1 MRVLHVGYGFRPFH
15 EGGLVAYAEDL
26 MEAQLARGHDVTYF
40 FAGRPALPPGPRVRS
55 WSRGGVRMLEL
66 RNSPAVVTPADRGTR
81 RPDLDLDAPGVEDLF
96 RRALATARPDVVH
109 VHDLGRI
116 PSRVLEIPHE
126 TGTPVVMT
134 LQDYF
139 PLCPTLKLYDA
150 DGLNCKRLDPA
161 PMCARCCRD
170 AAHGGSDVMTLLRDV
185 KRRASTRWPAVERVP
200 GPRAV
205 GPWLRSL
212 RQPGAPAAEPGEPA
226 ESPPVP
232 SVEGYRARREV
243 NLRRLSRADRLIA
256 MSERVAEIYT
266 ELGVDPARV
275 TTMQLTLGHIAGLRP
290 QVLDALRPPVRFVTL
305 TGCVSPQKGS
315 RVMAGALA
323 RLAARGFTPE
333 RLTVSIAGH
342 VDPAVAA
349 ELEASPLARVLGG
362 YAPADVDA
370 LLDGHHVG
378 IVPPIWEEAY
388 GYVGVELLAKGIPV
402 IGNAIG
408 GIPEYTRDGETG
420 WLNRDLS
427 ADGLAAIMAAIADDP
442 DQVVR
447 LNRSIRERRAD
458 LVKPMPAHAE
468 EVDAVYA
475 ELVRQSS
482 STAASVGK

>member
-1 MRVLHVGYGFRPFH
+1 LRVLHVGYGFRPFH

-26 MEAQLARGHDVTYF
+26 MAAQVARGHEVTYF

-66 RNSPAVVTPADRGTR
+66 RNSPVVVTPADRGTR
-81 RPDLDLDAPGVEDLF
+81 RPDLDLDAPSVERLF
-96 RRALATARPDVVH
+96 REAIATARPDVVH

-116 PSRVLEIPHE
+116 PSSVLDIPHE
-126 TGTPVVMT
+126 TGTPVLMT

-150 DGLNCKRLDPA
+150 DGLNCRRLDPA

-170 AAHGGSDVMTLLRDV
+170 AAHGGSDVMTLLRDA
-185 KRRASTRWPAVERVP
+185 KRRAARRWPAVDRVP

-205 GPWLRSL
+205 GPALRSL
-212 RQPGAPAAEPGEPA
+212 RGSPAAAAEPGAPA

-232 SVEGYRARREV
+232 DVEGFRARRAE
-243 NLRRLSRADRLIA
+243 NLRRLGRADRLIA
-256 MSERVAEIYT
+256 MSRRVADIYT
-266 ELGVDPARV
+266 ELGVDPARLI
-275 TTMQLTLGHIAGLRP
+275 TMELTLGHIAGIRP
-290 QVLDALRPPVRFVTL
+290 RALDAVRPPIRFVTL

-315 RVMAGALA
+315 RVVAGALGL
-323 RLAARGFTPE
+323 LAERGLTPADLE
-333 RLTVSIAGH
+333 LSIAGH
-342 VDPAVAA
+342 VDPAVAR
-349 ELEASPLARVLGG
+349 ELDASPLTRVVGG
-362 YAPADVDA
+362 YSSADVDA

-388 GYVGVELLAKGIPV
+388 GYVGIELLAKGIPV

-420 WLNRDLS
+420 WLNAGCD
-427 ADGLAAIMAAIADDP
+427 ADGLAEIMAGIVERP
-442 DQVVR
+442 EQVTR
-447 LNRSIRERRAD
+447 LNATIRERRAE
-458 LVKPMPAHAE
+458 LVKPMPAHAG

-475 ELVRQSS
+475 ELAPQSS
-482 STAASVGK
+482 STAFSVGK